1 VPQVLG
7 GAHVAFGPGSFMQ
20 ANFGAMDAAL
30 AAIAAHVPL
39 GSAVADLHCGV
50 GTIGEPTVSAGMGTL
65 TVLDLYWDVYGL
77 SEQQME

>member
-1 VPQVLG
+1 M
-7 GAHVAFGPGSFMQ
+7 ASGPGSFMQ

-50 GTIGEPTVSAGMGTL
+50 GTIGGLRWLHMRMLEADSHATVILDPAVQEASTGTH
-65 TVLDLYWDVYGL
+65 TIYVP
-77 SEQQME
+77 